1 MHTNNSKPKLK
12 KDKNNRKFIFVTG
25 GVISGVGKGVA
36 TASIALILKKYGFRV
51 NVIKI
56 DPYINVDAG
65 TLRPTEHGE
74 VWVTF
79 DGGETDQDIG
89 TYERFLNQELSKQN
103 SITTGQ
109 IYKAVIDKE
118 RKGEFLGKTVQFV
131 PHIINEIKRRI
142 IQVDDSDIT
151 LVELGGTVG
160 DYENVPFLFAAKSM
174 EKDVGKDNVLYVLVT
189 YLPVPSHIGEMKTKP
204 TQQAIKQL
212 SETGIFP
219 DLIIARSEKSIDN
232 VRREKIEKYGN
243 IPSEYVISAPDVKS
257 IYEVPLNF
265 QKDKIGIKIMR
276 KLKLK
281 PKHNINLVKWKKLTN
296 TLRTSKKA
304 SKNPVEIA
312 LVGKYLKTGNY
323 DLKDSYVSVI
333 EALNH
338 AAAHLN
344 RRVNV
349 RFVPS
354 EDVEEKGVGLLK
366 GVNGIIVPGG
376 FGSKGIEGKIKAIK
390 YARENNIPYLGLCL
404 GLQLAMVEFARN
416 VLKMRDAHT
425 TEINPKTKHPVVMIL
440 PEQRKLLEENA
451 YGATMRL
458 GEYSAVLNKE
468 SKVFSLYN
476 ETGRLKEDMRII
488 KNYEKLRKENYRL
501 GYDTKVGGP
510 VILERHRHRYEINP
524 EYINLFESKEVLFSG
539 FHYINKDNK
548 LVEFMELKNHKF
560 FVATQAHPEF
570 KSRFEDPAPLFKGFL
585 EASMN

>member
-1 MHTNNSKPKLK
+1 MHTNNSEPKLK
-12 KDKNNRKFIFVTG
+12 KNTNNKKFIFVTG

-36 TASIALILKKYGFRV
+36 TASIALILKKYGFKV
-51 NVIKI
+51 NTIKI

-89 TYERFLNQELSKQN
+89 TYERFLNQELSRQN

-109 IYKAVIDKE
+109 IYKTVIDKE

-160 DYENVPFLFAAKSM
+160 DYENIPFLFAAKSI
-174 EKDVGKDNVLYVLVT
+174 EKDIGRDNVLYVLVT

-219 DLIIARSEKSIDN
+219 DLILARSENKIDK

-243 IPSEYVISAPDVKS
+243 IPSEYVISAPDVES

-265 QKDKIGIKIMR
+265 QKDKLGIKMLN
-276 KLKLK
+276 KLRLK
-281 PKHNINLVKWKKLTN
+281 PKRRINLVKWEKLT
-296 TLRTSKKA
+296 TALKTSK
-304 SKNPVEIA
+304 SKVEIA

-344 RRVNV
+344 ARVMI

-354 EDVEEKGVGLLK
+354 EDIEKKGVSLLK
-366 GVNGIIVPGG
+366 GVKGIIVPGG

-416 VLKMRDAHT
+416 VLKMKDAHT
-425 TEINPKTKHPVVMIL
+425 TEINPKTKHPIVMIL
-440 PEQRKLLEENA
+440 PEQRKLLKEHA

-468 SKVFSLYN
+468 SRVFSLYK
-476 ETGRLKEDMRII
+476 ETGRLNEDMKTIR
-488 KNYEKLRKENYRL
+488 NYKKLGREDYRL
-501 GYDTKVGGP
+501 GYDIKLRSPT
-510 VILERHRHRYEINP
+510 ILERHRHRYEVNP
-524 EYINLFESKEVLFSG
+524 EYIKLFEDKGVLFSG
-539 FHYINKDNK
+539 FHYINEKDK
-548 LVEFMELKNHKF
+548 LVEFIELKNHKF

-570 KSRFEDPAPLFKGFL
+570 KSRFEDPSPLFKGFL

>member
-1 MHTNNSKPKLK
+1 MHTNNSKHNFKRSR
-12 KDKNNRKFIFVTG
+12 NNKKFIFVTG
-25 GVISGVGKGVA
+25 GVISGVGKGVT
-36 TASIALILKKYGFRV
+36 TASIALILKKYGFKV

-79 DGGETDQDIG
+79 DGGETDQDLG

-118 RKGEFLGKTVQFV
+118 RKGEYLGKTVQFV

-142 IQVDDSDIT
+142 LQVDDSDIT

-160 DYENVPFLFAAKSM
+160 DYENMPFLFAAKSL
-174 EKDVGKDNVLYVLVT
+174 EKDIGEDNVLYVLVT

-219 DLIIARSEKSIDN
+219 DLIIARSENPIDK
-232 VRREKIEKYGN
+232 VRKEKIEKYGN

-281 PKHNINLVKWKKLTN
+281 PKRNINMKSWKEFSSALN
-296 TLRTSKKA
+296 TLEKR
-304 SKNPVEIA
+304 VEIA
-312 LVGKYLKTGNY
+312 LVGKYLRTGNY

-338 AAAHLN
+338 AAAHLK
-344 RRVNV
+344 VNLKI

-354 EDVEEKGVGLLK
+354 EDIEERGVSLLK
-366 GVNGIIVPGG
+366 GVKGIIVPGG

-440 PEQRKLLEENA
+440 PEQRKLLEEHA

-468 SKVFSLYN
+468 SRVFSLYK
-476 ETGRLKEDMRII
+476 ETGRLKDDMKTI
-488 KNYEKLRKENYRL
+488 KNYKKLGREEYRL
-501 GYDTKVGGP
+501 GFDARLKEPTV
-510 VILERHRHRYEINP
+510 LERHRHRYEVNP
-524 EYINLFESKEVLFSG
+524 KYIKLFEDKGVLFSG
-539 FHYINKDNK
+539 FHYLNENDK
-548 LVEFMELKNHKF
+548 LVEFIELKNHKF
-560 FVATQAHPEF
+560 FIATQAHPEF
-570 KSRFEDPAPLFKGFL
+570 KSRFEDPSPLFRGFL

>member
-1 MHTNNSKPKLK
+1 MHTNNSEPKLK
-12 KDKNNRKFIFVTG
+12 KNTNNKKFIFVTG

-36 TASIALILKKYGFRV
+36 TASIALILKKYGFKV
-51 NVIKI
+51 NTIKI

-89 TYERFLNQELSKQN
+89 TYERFLNQELSRQN

-109 IYKAVIDKE
+109 IYKTVIDKE

-160 DYENVPFLFAAKSM
+160 DYENIPFLFAAKSI
-174 EKDVGKDNVLYVLVT
+174 EKDIGRDNVLYVLVT

-219 DLIIARSEKSIDN
+219 DLIIARSENKIDK

-243 IPSEYVISAPDVKS
+243 IPSEYVISAPDVES

-265 QKDKIGIKIMR
+265 QKDKLGIKILN
-276 KLKLK
+276 KLRLK
-281 PKHNINLVKWKKLTN
+281 PKRRINLVKWEKLT
-296 TLRTSKKA
+296 TALKTSK
-304 SKNPVEIA
+304 SKVEIA

-344 RRVNV
+344 ARVMI

-354 EDVEEKGVGLLK
+354 EDIEKKGVSLLK
-366 GVNGIIVPGG
+366 GVKGIIVPGG

-416 VLKMRDAHT
+416 VLKMKDAHT
-425 TEINPKTKHPVVMIL
+425 TEINPKTKHPIVMIL
-440 PEQRKLLEENA
+440 PEQRKLLKEHA

-468 SKVFSLYN
+468 SRVFSLYK
-476 ETGRLKEDMRII
+476 ETGRLNEDMKTIR
-488 KNYEKLRKENYRL
+488 NYKKLGREDYRL
-501 GYDTKVGGP
+501 GYDIKLRRP
-510 VILERHRHRYEINP
+510 MILERHRHRYEVNP
-524 EYINLFESKEVLFSG
+524 EYIKLFEDKGVLFSG
-539 FHYINKDNK
+539 FHYINEKDK
-548 LVEFMELKNHKF
+548 LVEFIELKNHKF

-570 KSRFEDPAPLFKGFL
+570 KSRFEDPSPLFKGFL